1 LDKYKNKKCTPK
13 SVLRWEFASV
23 YIKIHNINIHKLH
36 ADVVS
41 IKQLW
46 GGPTIEG
53 RQTYR
58 TIRPFSQLLKLNR
71 VK

>member
-1 LDKYKNKKCTPK
+1 MLKT
-13 SVLRWEFASV
+13 
-23 YIKIHNINIHKLH
+23 HNINIHKLH
-36 ADVVS
+36 ADVGS
-41 IKQLW
+41 IKELL
-46 GGPTIEG
+46 GGYTIEG